1 MSVAKGVALGIKA
14 LRFGDG
20 GGVARGGGEGKVEV
34 TAGEGRCV
42 RERVGQTHMEVVRN
56 TQEIVVQTD
65 VQLCQTSGLK
75 LKGNCQAEKIA
86 HVLR

>member
-1 MSVAKGVALGIKA
+1 
-14 LRFGDG
+14 
-20 GGVARGGGEGKVEV
+20 
-34 TAGEGRCV
+34 
-42 RERVGQTHMEVVRN
+42 MEVVRN